1 MDSPPFLDFFKL
13 TKCYSTKANHN
24 CKLHEKVATL
34 NCYKINT
41 LSLYKSLM
49 CGITCKP
56 KKKCSH
62 RIVDSILQQFE
73 DLNDY
78 WSIIL
83 QIIMLNYDMHV
94 VWDSSF

>member
-24 CKLHEKVATL
+24 NCKLHEKVATL
-34 NCYKINT
+34 NCYKY
-41 LSLYKSLM
+41 SFFVQSLM

-83 QIIMLNYDMHV
+83 QIIMLNYDMHIV
-94 VWDSSF
+94 LDSSF